1 MENGARI
8 IPFPACQI
16 SKMSS
21 AYVRAN
27 KTLYTSF
34 IGYLT
39 KNGKKNIAKRII
51 DDAFAT
57 ASKATKLP
65 AQVVLLET
73 FKKLNTLVEVKSV
86 KIGAETHMIPFTVSF
101 KRRSYLVVKWLMQAV
116 DSDKR
121 KVSTSEKLSLELV
134 NTIKGKT
141 SRSLQHKEQNTQQA
155 LQNRANIHFRW

>member
-1 MENGARI
+1 M
-8 IPFPACQI
+8 
-16 SKMSS
+16 SK
-21 AYVRAN
+21 AYIRAN

-51 DDAFAT
+51 DDAFTT

-65 AQVVLLET
+65 PQVVLLET

-86 KIGAETHMIPFTVSF
+86 KIGAETHVIPFAVSF

-116 DSDKR
+116 DGDKR
-121 KVSTSEKLSLELV
+121 RVPTADKLSTELI

-141 SRSLQHKEQNTQQA
+141 SKSLQAKENNTQQA